1 MKRQFTYKESP
12 QGILYLVATPIGN
25 LSDLSTRALSVLKE
39 VDVIAAEDTRNSG
52 RLLAHFDIKKP
63 LISLH
68 EHNESE
74 MSERVISLLMDKKNV
89 AYISDAGSPGIS
101 DPGQRL
107 VQKVLAADF
116 PISYI
121 PGPVAAITGLIPSGI
136 NSNHFLFYGFLDSRK
151 SRRLQELEK
160 LAGFPYTI
168 IFYESPHRIKATIDD
183 ILSVFQ
189 HRKAVIAREL
199 TKIHEEY
206 IYGSLDELATIDE
219 NSLKGEMVIIIE
231 GLSEGEESIDEDT
244 IYQALKTRIKSQMS
258 AKDAIREVSILYKYP
273 KNEVSRLY
281 YQKLKKE

>member
-136 NSNHFLFYGFLDSRK
+136 NSDHFLFYGFLDSRK

-168 IFYESPHRIKATIDD
+168 IFYESSHRIKATIDD

>member
-199 TKIHEEY
+199 TKIYEEY

>member
-1 MKRQFTYKESP
+1 M
-12 QGILYLVATPIGN
+12 YLVATPIGN
-25 LSDLSTRALSVLKE
+25 LSDLSARALSVLKE

-68 EHNESE
+68 EHNEAE
-74 MSERVISLLMDKKNV
+74 MSERVISFLTDKKNV

-116 PISYI
+116 PISYV

-136 NSNHFLFYGFLDSRK
+136 NSDHFLFYGFLDSRK
-151 SRRLQELEK
+151 SRRLQELNK
-160 LAGFPYTI
+160 LADFPYTI
-168 IFYESPHRIKATIDD
+168 IFYESPHRIKATINDF
-183 ILSVFQ
+183 LLVF
-189 HRKAVIAREL
+189 HNRKAVIAREL

-206 IYGSLDELATIDE
+206 IYGSLEELAALEE
-219 NSLKGEMVIIIE
+219 NTLKGEMVIVVE
-231 GLSEGEESIDEDT
+231 GLSSDDTSLDEDT
-244 IYQALKTRIKSQMS
+244 VYRELKTRIQNQMS
-258 AKDAIREVSILYKYP
+258 AKDAIKEVSILYKYP

>member
-1 MKRQFTYKESP
+1 
-12 QGILYLVATPIGN
+12 
-25 LSDLSTRALSVLKE
+25 
-39 VDVIAAEDTRNSG
+39 
-52 RLLAHFDIKKP
+52 
-63 LISLH
+63 
-68 EHNESE
+68 
-74 MSERVISLLMDKKNV
+74 
-89 AYISDAGSPGIS
+89 
-101 DPGQRL
+101 
-107 VQKVLAADF
+107 
-116 PISYI
+116 
-121 PGPVAAITGLIPSGI
+121 
-136 NSNHFLFYGFLDSRK
+136 
-151 SRRLQELEK
+151 
-160 LAGFPYTI
+160 
-168 IFYESPHRIKATIDD
+168 KATIDD

>member
-1 MKRQFTYKESP
+1 
-12 QGILYLVATPIGN
+12 LYLVATPIGN

-136 NSNHFLFYGFLDSRK
+136 NSDHFLFYGFLDSRK

>member
-121 PGPVAAITGLIPSGI
+121 PGPVAAITGLVPSGI
-136 NSNHFLFYGFLDSRK
+136 NSDHFLFYGFLDSRK

>member
-136 NSNHFLFYGFLDSRK
+136 NSDHFLFYGFLDSRK
-151 SRRLQELEK
+151 SHRLQELEK

-258 AKDAIREVSILYKYP
+258 VKDAIREVSILYKYP

>member
-136 NSNHFLFYGFLDSRK
+136 NSDHFLFYGFLDSRK

-199 TKIHEEY
+199 TKIYEEY

>member
-136 NSNHFLFYGFLDSRK
+136 NSDHFLFYGFLDSRK

>member
-1 MKRQFTYKESP
+1 M
-12 QGILYLVATPIGN
+12 
-25 LSDLSTRALSVLKE
+25 
-39 VDVIAAEDTRNSG
+39 
-52 RLLAHFDIKKP
+52 
-63 LISLH
+63 
-68 EHNESE
+68 
-74 MSERVISLLMDKKNV
+74 
-89 AYISDAGSPGIS
+89 
-101 DPGQRL
+101 
-107 VQKVLAADF
+107 
-116 PISYI
+116 
-121 PGPVAAITGLIPSGI
+121 
-136 NSNHFLFYGFLDSRK
+136 
-151 SRRLQELEK
+151 EK